1 MPKLDGLE
9 LTGLLR
15 ARDTATRV
23 PIIVLTAEGGADEW
37 RRLAALGADGF
48 LVKPVHPADVVT
60 LVRRA
65 LADRSRSVPPAAAT
79 G

>member
-1 MPKLDGLE
+1 MPNLDGLE

-37 RRLAALGADGF
+37 RRLSAMGADGF
-48 LVKPVHPADVVT
+48 LVKPVNLVDVVT
-60 LVRRA
+60 LVRRS
-65 LADRSRSVPPAAAT
+65 LAERSRSVPPVAAT